1 MLNFTV
7 DTDKCIQ
14 CSQCVTDCPV
24 NIIRFDSD
32 YPSITTSRE
41 ERCLRCQHC
50 LAVCPTAAIS
60 ILDVSPEDCVTLKGN
75 LPTNSQLSTLMK
87 GRRSVRRFKQEN
99 VDKKLIGKLI
109 EISANAPTAKNAMK
123 LQFTVIDEMSVMQKL
138 TTHTYDCIARAVEN
152 KQVPDDLP
160 HFRAFHKAYADNV
173 DIIFR
178 KAPHMLM
185 VTSPTSGSSPA
196 IDVAIALTHFDL
208 AATNAGLGSLW
219 CGFAMQ
225 AFNNFV
231 PDYKGLLGIPE
242 DHNAGYVVMFGH
254 PAVKYHR
261 TVERALQT
269 IKTVEWNA
277 PIK

>member
-24 NIIRFDSD
+24 NIIRFDNE
-32 YPSITTSRE
+32 YPSITPSRE

-60 ILDVSPEDCVTLKGN
+60 ILDVSPEDCTQLKDN
-75 LPTNSQLSTLMK
+75 LPSDAQLATLMK

-99 VDKKLIGKLI
+99 VDKELINNLI
-109 EISANAPTAKNAMK
+109 EAAVNAPTAKNAMK
-123 LQFTVIDEMSVMQKL
+123 LQFTVVDEMSVMQKL
-138 TTHTYDCIARAVEN
+138 AAHTYESIAAAVNE
-152 KQVPDDLP
+152 KRIPDELP
-160 HFRAFHKAYADNV
+160 HFHAFHKAYANNV

-185 VTSPTSGSSPA
+185 VTSPTTGSSPA

-231 PDYKGLLGIPE
+231 PNYKNLLGIPE
-242 DHNAGYVVMFGH
+242 DHTVGYVVMFGH
-254 PAVKYHR
+254 PAVKYQR
-261 TVERALQT
+261 TVERTFQT
-269 IKTVEWNA
+269 VKTVQWNDPA
-277 PIK
+277 Q